1 MLPLRGSLCLS
12 PRLNDEREPDSTNER
27 TVSGGIW
34 TNERSPP
41 CLQIREGRVSARA
54 RPRCL
59 GQLPGRE
66 DGGTRE
72 ECRESCDGQT
82 GRSEPGP
89 PAAIHRITGCLI
101 SLFFYNLWRFKLPG
115 YSDLRKIRILC
126 KNTCR
131 CIVPPWEAGG
141 SDHIKMSDLASSD
154 ANIHRSKK
162 MSTRSLSP

>member
-12 PRLNDEREPDSTNER
+12 PRLNDKREPDSTNER

-131 CIVPPWEAGG
+131 CSPAMGG
-141 SDHIKMSDLASSD
+141 RRI
-154 ANIHRSKK
+154 RSYQNV
-162 MSTRSLSP
+162 RSCE